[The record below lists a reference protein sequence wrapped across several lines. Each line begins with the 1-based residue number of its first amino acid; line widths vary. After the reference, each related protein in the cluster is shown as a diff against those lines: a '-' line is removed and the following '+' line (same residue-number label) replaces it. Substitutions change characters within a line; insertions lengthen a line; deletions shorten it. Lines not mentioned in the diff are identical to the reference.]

1 MRVFYI
7 VPYLSTGGMP
17 EYLKNKIDKIK
28 DEAEVWVF
36 EKRHEFSYNTIRK
49 RIESI
54 LGSERIITWGDKPED
69 ILIKSIKEMKPDIIH
84 FEEPCEQFLSHH
96 LLDIIFSDNREYKIF
111 ETMHDSSVSPNE
123 KIYLPDKFIVVSP
136 WQVNLLR
143 DLNVPIEVVEHE
155 ITGKPTRD
163 YLESRKKLG
172 LDPSKKHIIQIG
184 IFTPR
189 KNQRETA
196 DLARIL
202 PDIEFHFIGTLADN
216 FKWYWEPIINNLPSN
231 CKIWGERDD
240 VDLFYQA
247 ADLVI
252 FPSIPL
258 FNDKET
264 SPLVIKE
271 AISWKSPLLLRNL
284 SVYVDMYQE
293 SSTLK
298 FFRSDDKS
306 EIANQIKE
314 ILEFKKEL
322 NMNHINEMFIH
333 RFSPLDNK
341 INIAYI
347 GDNKNVE
354 EIECDVYVKDV
365 DSGANIFHCNIR
377 FNLGGSYWV
386 IPVPIHIYDFQNNP
400 NFGGFLIEYKH
411 NNEIISESVIRFR
424 NVTKKI
430 CRLDTKD
437 PIFRNY
443 EEFFTDRIYGIMTD
457 SILEKKVAID
467 VGANVGLFTEYCLDA
482 GFEKVYS
489 IEPNPLAA
497 NEFRKMHS
505 DNSNV
510 IFEEI
515 ALTGDGNEVNLSV
528 DPGNTLV
535 SSVAKTISDNTVVVK
550 SETLDSLIERVGDVD
565 LLKIDIEGAEYDLLA
580 KTNNESLGKAKNIIL
595 EFHDNNDGRVNMLI
609 EKLTSSNF
617 EVKLYDE
624 LIKNE
629 VDNNS
634 DHGVILAKRKS

>member
-7 VPYLSTGGMP
+7 VPHLSTGGMP

-36 EKRHEFSYNTIRK
+36 EQKHEVSYITIRK

-54 LGSERIITWGDKPED
+54 IGRERIVTWGDKPED
-69 ILIKSIKEMKPDIIH
+69 ILIRAIKEMKPDIIH

-96 LLDIIFSDNREYKIF
+96 LLDIIFSDDREYKIF
-111 ETMHDSSVSPNE
+111 ETMHDSSVSSRE
-123 KIYLPDKFIVVSP
+123 KIYLPDKFIVISP
-136 WQVNLLR
+136 WQVSLLK

-155 ITGKPTRD
+155 ISKKPRRD
-163 YLESRKKLG
+163 YHESRAKLG
-172 LDPSKKHIIQIG
+172 LDPNKKHIIQIG

-196 DLARIL
+196 ELAKLL
-202 PDIEFHFIGTLADN
+202 PEIEFHFIGTLADN
-216 FKWYWEPIINNLPSN
+216 FKWYWEPVTSNLPAN

-293 SSTLK
+293 SNTLK
-298 FFRSDDKS
+298 FFRSEDKS
-306 EIANQIKE
+306 EILNQIRE
-314 ILEFKKEL
+314 ILEIKKEL
-322 NMNHINEMFIH
+322 KISNKSDMFVH
-333 RFSPLDNK
+333 RFSPENNRID
-341 INIAYI
+341 IVYI
-347 GDNKNVE
+347 GDSRNIN
-354 EIECDVYVKDV
+354 EIECDVYVKDI
-365 DSGANIFHCNIR
+365 DSGSNIFHCGIR
-377 FNLGGSYWV
+377 FNLGGSYWI
-386 IPVPIHIYDFQNNP
+386 IPIPIHIYDFQNNP
-400 NFGGFLIEYKH
+400 NFGGFLIEYRQE
-411 NNEIISESVIRFR
+411 NDVISESVIRFR
-424 NVTKKI
+424 NVSKKI

-443 EEFFTDRIYGIMTD
+443 EEFFTDRIYGTMTD
-457 SILEKKVAID
+457 SISRKKVAID
-467 VGANVGLFTEYCLDA
+467 VGANVGLFTEFCLDA
-482 GFEKVYS
+482 GFAKVYS

-505 DNSNV
+505 DNPNV

-515 ALTGDGNEVNLSV
+515 ALTGNGEDVSLSV

-535 SSVAKTISDNTVVVK
+535 SSIAKTISNNTVLVK
-550 SETLDSLIERVGDVD
+550 SETLNSLIERVGEID
-565 LLKIDIEGAEYDLLA
+565 LLKIDIEGAEYDLLEVTDIGLLA
-580 KTNNESLGKAKNIIL
+580 KANNIIL
-595 EFHDNNDGRVNMLI
+595 EFHDNNDGRVNKLT
-609 EKLTSSNF
+609 EKLISADF
-617 EVKLYDE
+617 EVKLYNE
-624 LIKNE
+624 LIQYE
-629 VDNNS
+629 VDDS
-634 DHGVILAKRKS
+634 ADHGVIFAKKKI

>member
-36 EKRHEFSYNTIRK
+36 EKRHEVSYNTIRK

-54 LGSERIITWGDKPED
+54 LGEERIITWGEKPED
-69 ILIKSIKEMKPDIIH
+69 ILIKAIKEMKPDIIH

-96 LLDIIFSDNREYKIF
+96 LLDIIFSDDREYKIF
-111 ETMHDSSVSPNE
+111 ETMHDSSVSPKE
-123 KIYLPDKFIVVSP
+123 KIYLPDKFVVVSP

-143 DLNVPIEVVEHE
+143 DLKVPIEVIEHE
-155 ITGKPTRD
+155 IVKKPVRD
-163 YLESRKKLG
+163 YLASRSKLG
-172 LDPSKKHIIQIG
+172 LDPNKKHIIQIG

-189 KNQRETA
+189 KNQIETA
-196 DLARIL
+196 ELARLL
-202 PDIEFHFIGTLADN
+202 PEVEFHFIGTMADN
-216 FKWYWEPIINNLPSN
+216 FKWYWNPITSNLPAN
-231 CKIWGERDD
+231 CKVWGERDD

-293 SSTLK
+293 SNTLK
-298 FFRSDDKS
+298 FFISDDKA
-306 EIANQIKE
+306 EIANQIRE
-314 ILEFKKEL
+314 ILEPKKEL
-322 NMNHINEMFIH
+322 KINNKSDMFVH
-333 RFSPLDNK
+333 RFSP
-341 INIAYI
+341 
-347 GDNKNVE
+347 GDNRLDIVYVGDSRNIRE
-354 EIECDVYVKDV
+354 LNCDVYVKDV
-365 DSGANIFHCNIR
+365 DSGANIFHCPIN
-377 FNLGGSYWV
+377 FSLGGSYWI

-400 NFGGFLIEYKH
+400 NFGGFLIEYKQG
-411 NNEIISESVIRFR
+411 EEVISESVIRFK

-430 CRLDTKD
+430 CRLNTKD

-443 EEFFTDRIYGIMTD
+443 EEFFTDRIYDIMTD
-457 SILEKKVAID
+457 SIPKKKVAID
-467 VGANVGLFTEYCLDA
+467 VGANVGLFTEYCLDV
-482 GFEKVYS
+482 GFEKVIS

-505 DNSNV
+505 ENPNV
-510 IFEEI
+510 IFSEI
-515 ALTGDGNEVNLSV
+515 ALTGDGKNVNLSV
-528 DPGNTLV
+528 NPGNTLV
-535 SSVAKTISDNTVVVK
+535 SSIVKTISENTVLVK
-550 SETLDSLIERVGDVD
+550 SQTLNSLMSDYDSVD
-565 LLKIDIEGAEYDLLA
+565 LLKIDIEGAEYDLLD
-580 KTNNESLGKAKNIIL
+580 KTDVESLTKAKNIIL

-609 EKLTSSNF
+609 KKLVSADF
-617 EVKLYDE
+617 AVKLYDE
-624 LIKNE
+624 LIQNE
-629 VDNNS
+629 VNEKA
-634 DHGVILAKRKS
+634 DHGVIFAKRKG

>member
-36 EKRHEFSYNTIRK
+36 EQRHEISYNIIRK

-54 LGSERIITWGDKPED
+54 IGQERIVTWGDKPED
-69 ILIKSIKEMKPDIIH
+69 ILIKAIKEMKPDIIH

-96 LLDIIFSDNREYKIF
+96 LLDIIFSEDREYRIF
-111 ETMHDSSVSPNE
+111 ETMHDSSVSSRE

-155 ITGKPTRD
+155 ITKKPLRN
-163 YLESRKKLG
+163 YSESRKKLG
-172 LDPSKKHIIQIG
+172 LDPNKKHIIQIG

-196 DLARIL
+196 ELARLL
-202 PDIEFHFIGTLADN
+202 PEVEFHFVGTLADN
-216 FKWYWEPIINNLPSN
+216 FKWYWEPITSNLPAN

-271 AISWKSPLLLRNL
+271 AISWKAPLLLRNL

-293 SSTLK
+293 SNTLK
-298 FFRSDDKS
+298 FFRSEDKG
-306 EIANQIKE
+306 EILNQIRE
-314 ILEFKKEL
+314 ILEIKKEL
-322 NMNHINEMFIH
+322 KMSNKSDMFVH
-333 RFSPLDNK
+333 RFSPGNNRID
-341 INIAYI
+341 IVYI
-347 GDNKNVE
+347 GDSRNIN
-354 EIECDVYVKDV
+354 EIECDVYVKDI
-365 DSGANIFHCNIR
+365 DSGSNIFHCGIR
-377 FNLGGSYWV
+377 FNLGGSYWI
-386 IPVPIHIYDFQNNP
+386 IPIPIHIYDFQNNP
-400 NFGGFLIEYKH
+400 NFGGFLVEYRQG
-411 NNEIISESVIRFR
+411 NEVISESVIRFR
-424 NVTKKI
+424 NVSKKI

-443 EEFFTDRIYGIMTD
+443 EEFFTDRIYGTMTD
-457 SILEKKVAID
+457 GISRKKVAID
-467 VGANVGLFTEYCLDA
+467 VGSNVGLFTEFCLDS

-505 DNSNV
+505 DNPNV

-515 ALTGDGNEVNLSV
+515 ALTGDGEDVSLSV

-535 SSVAKTISDNTVVVK
+535 SSIAKTISNNTVLVK
-550 SETLDSLIERVGDVD
+550 SETLNSLIERVGEID
-565 LLKIDIEGAEYDLLA
+565 LLKIDLEGAEYDLLEVTDIGLLA
-580 KTNNESLGKAKNIIL
+580 KANNIIL
-595 EFHDNNDGRVNMLI
+595 EFHDNNDGRVNKLT
-609 EKLTSSNF
+609 EKLISADF
-617 EVKLYDE
+617 EVKLYNE
-624 LIKNE
+624 LIQYE
-629 VDNNS
+629 VDDS
-634 DHGVILAKRKS
+634 ADHGVIFAKKKI